1 MSYAPKQNWSL
12 YEKLCQAEHTR
23 WFRSMTVQESWML
36 YCSMFDLGQQMAH
49 NSPPDPAAEQRRW
62 EEKLKLRQRMVKAFS
77 RLDEWRRDKQ
87 PQRSP
92 G

>member
-1 MSYAPKQNWSL
+1 MLDAPKQNWSL

-23 WFRSMTVQESWML
+23 WLRSLTVQESWTL
-36 YCSMFDLGQQMAH
+36 YCSLFDLAQQMTQNLPHDA
-49 NSPPDPAAEQRRW
+49 AAEQRRW
-62 EEKLKLRQRMVKAFS
+62 EKKLKLRQRMVNAFA

-87 PQRSP
+87 PQRSV